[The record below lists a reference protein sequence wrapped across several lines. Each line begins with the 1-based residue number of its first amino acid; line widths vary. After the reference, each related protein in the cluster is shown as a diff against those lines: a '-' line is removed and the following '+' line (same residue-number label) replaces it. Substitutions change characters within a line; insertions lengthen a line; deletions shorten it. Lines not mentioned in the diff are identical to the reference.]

1 MPPPKE
7 GVDLRDRIYLHYAK
21 MSVCLDLIP
30 GDVKGKFYR
39 EGLIITSTLA
49 TKKKQGWGLV
59 GLDYIYYILAFERK
73 QK

>member
-49 TKKKQGWGLV
+49 TKKKTGMEPGRPRI
-59 GLDYIYYILAFERK
+59 YISYPSF
-73 QK
+73 